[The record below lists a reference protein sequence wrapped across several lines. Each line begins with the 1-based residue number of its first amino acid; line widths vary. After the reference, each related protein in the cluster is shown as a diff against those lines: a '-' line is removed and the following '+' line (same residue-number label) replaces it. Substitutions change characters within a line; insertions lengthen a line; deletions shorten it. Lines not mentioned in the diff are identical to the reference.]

1 MFLKTFK
8 HFLLIYF
15 LFGLS
20 PYFTIKTK
28 LTKCE
33 KLFRFVPSCIY
44 LTITI
49 AIFINS
55 FVMNR
60 SIFLVHGKI
69 NDFIAYGYLLTLGMS
84 NLSGNYQCLR
94 YHNVYFDLIKRIYR
108 NDKLSIFTCHKSL
121 KTAKTIVVKGL
132 IIFAAY
138 SAALIVLFLNETTLA
153 TILIKIEIAVLQFG
167 SSLNTLHAI
176 MYVEIVRSYL
186 QAGGKFILNA
196 SLTYDEM
203 YRRKRCLNLK
213 NFKKI
218 YFDWWNI
225 MQKINIFFG
234 WSLLA
239 SLIKCF
245 VEISYT
251 LYYYFLVL
259 QTEVK
264 TITIIRKHLR
274 LF

>member
-20 PYFTIKTK
+20 PYFTMKTK
-28 LTKCE
+28 PTKYE
-33 KLFRFVPSCIY
+33 RLFRFVPSCIS

-60 SIFLVHGKI
+60 SIFLFYGKI
-69 NDFIAYGYLLTLGMS
+69 NDFIGHGYLLTLALS
-84 NLSGNYQCLR
+84 NLTGNYQCLR

-108 NDKLSIFTCHKSL
+108 NDRISIFSCYKSL
-121 KTAKTIVVKGL
+121 KIAKTIIVKGL

-138 SAALIVLFLNETTLA
+138 VSAVIVLFLNETTIA
-153 TILIKIEIAVLQFG
+153 SIFFKIDIAVLQFG
-167 SSLNTLHAI
+167 SALNTIHVI

-186 QAGGKFILNA
+186 ETGGKYILNA
-196 SLTYDEM
+196 SLSYDQM
-203 YRRKRCLNLK
+203 YIKERCLNLK

-225 MQKINIFFG
+225 MQKINIYFG

-239 SLIKCF
+239 LLIKCF
-245 VEISYT
+245 FEISYT

-259 QTEVK
+259 QAEVT
-264 TITIIRKHLR
+264 TITIIRKHL
-274 LF
+274 